1 MPSATERSP
10 ADSLSLWEEGR
21 GEGLATK
28 TKILLSPF
36 LSEVDRKK
44 DRGEFSFLVTQLHPH
59 PSPLPKGEGV
69 TYKILAR

>member
-69 TYKILAR
+69 TYKILVR